1 MDVDKVLDQRRVG
14 QVKLEIY
21 LDTDSSPTQTPGLIH
36 LQIEAQVAYR
46 LGFW

>member
-21 LDTDSSPTQTPGLIH
+21 LDTDSSHIQTPGPVR
-36 LQIEAQVAYR
+36 LQIDTQIAY
-46 LGFW
+46 